1 MPGHSSIPHGP
12 LSFENLL
19 QSVGLSERE
28 ADAVRTIVIGLTA
41 ADAAP
46 LMGVG
51 ASTVG
56 SYRQRAFQKL
66 GVTTRADFLRIPE
79 CALWQEAL
87 CQDAAADDEPLG
99 RALEPQFHNDAQR
112 NTEGD
117 DSPVSIRSY
126 PLLFLKCLVIS
137 LVVVSSIALLSIFLR
152 PKPAYL
158 DSPNGFI
165 SSDYGDIPDVTGMRA
180 DAAAFALASAGYYPE
195 FVPRSSLG
203 TPGTT
208 LCVSE
213 IGDMK
218 DATPDRSAIAWEGGS
233 VSGYNLSGDWKAY
246 VLIDVAV

>member
-126 PLLFLKCLVIS
+126 PLLFLSSALSLSLPSRCFQSFSGPSLLILTLQMALSLQITVI
-137 LVVVSSIALLSIFLR
+137 FQ
-152 PKPAYL
+152 
-158 DSPNGFI
+158 
-165 SSDYGDIPDVTGMRA
+165 M
-180 DAAAFALASAGYYPE
+180 
-195 FVPRSSLG
+195 
-203 TPGTT
+203 
-208 LCVSE
+208 
-213 IGDMK
+213 
-218 DATPDRSAIAWEGGS
+218 
-233 VSGYNLSGDWKAY
+233 
-246 VLIDVAV
+246 